1 MRQVLASRDARLYIA
16 GQILSTFGDSALW
29 LALGIWIKMLTGS
42 ASAAGLSFFM
52 FALGSLAGPAGGVL
66 ADRMRR
72 RPLLIT
78 TNLATAAL
86 VLLLL
91 LVQDR
96 GEVWLIYVVMFGY
109 GLSASVLGPTQSGL
123 LQTVVPEELLGD
135 ANSAMQ
141 TAQWGLR
148 LITPLLA
155 AGLLAAFGA
164 TPVIIGDVVTFLAAV
179 ATLLALRVRE
189 EPPTPS
195 GQHWSAEA
203 AAGVRHIR
211 DTPAL
216 RHVTVAGALI
226 MIVFG
231 LFETTVFAVVSQGL
245 HRPDAF
251 LGVLISAQGAGAV
264 AAGVTA
270 AWLMRRI
277 SESLLVALG
286 LACATVG
293 FLLLAASSTPTVLA
307 GSAII
312 GSSLPWITVGIMTL
326 FQRRTPPELMGRTDA
341 ALNLV
346 LCVPQTVAIATGAAL
361 IAVMDYRALLL
372 VIASLAALS
381 SAYLLTRP
389 EQRRGADL
397 EPARKRCPVGEA
409 GVRPGMLGPADPPRS
424 PPPPSA

>member
-1 MRQVLASRDARLYIA
+1 MRQLLANRNARLYIA

-29 LALGIWIKMLTGS
+29 LALGIWIKLLTGS

-52 FALGSLAGPAGGVL
+52 FALGTLAGPAGGLL

-72 RPLLIT
+72 RPLLIA

-96 GEVWLIYVVMFGY
+96 GQVWLIYVVMFGY
-109 GLSASVLGPTQSGL
+109 GLSASVLGPAQTGL
-123 LQTVVPEELLGD
+123 LQTMVPEELLGD

-148 LITPLLA
+148 LITPLLG

-179 ATLLALRVRE
+179 ATLLALRVRDE
-189 EPPTPS
+189 SPTPS
-195 GQHWSAEA
+195 EQHWSAEA
-203 AAGVRHIR
+203 AAGARHIR

-216 RHVTVAGALI
+216 RQLTMVGALV
-226 MIVFG
+226 MIAFG
-231 LFETTVFAVVSQGL
+231 LSETTVFAVVSQGL

-251 LGVLISAQGAGAV
+251 LGVLISAQGVGAV

-270 AWLMRRI
+270 APLMRRLN
-277 SESLLVALG
+277 EGFLVALG
-286 LACATVG
+286 LAGATVG
-293 FLLLAASSTPTVLA
+293 FLLLTASSTPTVLA
-307 GSAII
+307 GAVLI

-341 ALNLV
+341 ALSLV
-346 LCVPQTVAIATGAAL
+346 LSVPQTISIATGAAL
-361 IAVMDYRALLL
+361 IAVMDYRIVLL

-389 EQRRGADL
+389 EQRRSVAD
-397 EPARKRCPVGEA
+397 EPSRAT
-409 GVRPGMLGPADPPRS
+409 ADSTP
-424 PPPPSA
+424 

>member
-1 MRQVLASRDARLYIA
+1 MRKLLANRNARLYMA

-52 FALGSLAGPAGGVL
+52 LALGTLAGPAGGLL
-66 ADRMRR
+66 ADRMRC
-72 RPLLIT
+72 RPLLIA

-96 GEVWLIYVVMFGY
+96 GQVWLIYVVMFGY
-109 GLSASVLGPTQSGL
+109 GLSASVLGPAQAGM
-123 LQTVVPEELLGD
+123 LQTMVPEELLGD
-135 ANSAMQ
+135 ANSVMQ

-148 LITPLLA
+148 LITPLLG
-155 AGLLAAFGA
+155 AGLLTAFGA
-164 TPVIIGDVVTFLAAV
+164 TPVIIGDVATFLIAV
-179 ATLLALRVRE
+179 ATLLALRIRDE
-189 EPPTPS
+189 SPTPS
-195 GQHWSAEA
+195 EQHWLAEA
-203 AAGVRHIR
+203 AAGARHIR

-216 RHVTVAGALI
+216 RQLTMTGALI

-231 LFETTVFAVVSQGL
+231 LSETAAFAVVSQGL

-251 LGVLISAQGAGAV
+251 LGVLISAQGVGAI

-270 AWLMRRI
+270 APLMRRLN
-277 SESLLVALG
+277 EGLLVALG
-286 LACATVG
+286 QASATVG
-293 FLLLAASSTPTVLA
+293 FLLLTASSTPTVLVGTA
-307 GSAII
+307 LI

-341 ALNLV
+341 ALNVALSI
-346 LCVPQTVAIATGAAL
+346 PQTIAIATGAAL
-361 IAVMDYRALLL
+361 IAVIDYRILLL

-389 EQRRGADL
+389 EQRRGVDI
-397 EPARKRCPVGEA
+397 EPARA
-409 GVRPGMLGPADPPRS
+409 TADSTP
-424 PPPPSA
+424 

>member
-1 MRQVLASRDARLYIA
+1 MRQLLANRTARLYMA

-52 FALGSLAGPAGGVL
+52 FALGTLAGPAGGVL

-72 RPLLIT
+72 RPLVIV
-78 TNLATAAL
+78 TNLATAAM

-96 GEVWLIYVVMFGY
+96 GQVWLIYVVMFGY
-109 GLSASVLGPTQSGL
+109 GLSAGVLGPAQTGL

-148 LITPLLA
+148 LITPLLG

-164 TPVIIGDVVTFLAAV
+164 TPVIIGDVVTFLVAV
-179 ATLLALRVRE
+179 ATLLALHVRDE
-189 EPPTPS
+189 SPTPS
-195 GQHWSAEA
+195 EQHWLAEA
-203 AAGVRHIR
+203 AAGARHIR
-211 DTPAL
+211 DTAAL
-216 RHVTVAGALI
+216 RQLTMVGALI

-231 LFETTVFAVVSQGL
+231 LSETTVFAVVSQGL

-270 AWLMRRI
+270 APLMRRL
-277 SESLLVALG
+277 SEGLLVALG
-286 LACATVG
+286 LAAATVG
-293 FLLLAASSTPTVLA
+293 FLLLTASSTPIVFVGAVL
-307 GSAII
+307 I

-346 LCVPQTVAIATGAAL
+346 LSIPQTIAIATGAAL
-361 IAVMDYRALLL
+361 IAVMDYRTVLLG
-372 VIASLAALS
+372 IASLAALS

-389 EQRRGADL
+389 EQRCSADI
-397 EPARKRCPVGEA
+397 EPARSSLTAPD
-409 GVRPGMLGPADPPRS
+409 GPADTGDLAAS
-424 PPPPSA
+424 